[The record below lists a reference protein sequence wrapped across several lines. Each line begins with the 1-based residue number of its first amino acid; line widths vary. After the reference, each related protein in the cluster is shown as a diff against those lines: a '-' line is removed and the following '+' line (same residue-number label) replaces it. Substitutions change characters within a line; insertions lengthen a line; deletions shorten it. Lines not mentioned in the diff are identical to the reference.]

1 MNAFAG
7 LYFSYELILA
17 ILTSF
22 THKSNRQPVLNFY
35 YQETD
40 ISIFSISGCCGKIQV
55 MSTGEALRDQ
65 PLYIGIYTRQ
75 AELYNGEAVY
85 VKTGGGE
92 TLYTYF
98 FISETHGVSHCA
110 SATICSMACRAALAL
125 QAPSTKNAMIAVPDQ

>member
-1 MNAFAG
+1 
-7 LYFSYELILA
+7 
-17 ILTSF
+17 
-22 THKSNRQPVLNFY
+22 
-35 YQETD
+35 
-40 ISIFSISGCCGKIQV
+40 

-98 FISETHGVSHCA
+98 FISETHGVSLWVIGP
-110 SATICSMACRAALAL
+110 SLGEFKYKMFNEFNLNKLGEFRAGIRNSLSGECVHDL
-125 QAPSTKNAMIAVPDQ
+125 DQARRI